1 MDFFFCD
8 DASQLHPLR
17 AGMGDPLVAAGA
29 VCVPEEALKPL
40 TTIIATLRQDA
51 GFPEGQPFKWSRGR
65 ELWMHSGLV
74 EDERLA
80 FFRRVLSEAARHAV
94 QAIVVVEDTGC
105 SKAMNDSS
113 TVEDDVTSLLLER
126 VQWCLK
132 GRGNGCVI
140 ADRPGGQRVSEHEQF
155 LANRLEMLA
164 TGTRFVTYNRIL
176 LFMNMPS
183 RLNLMLQLADL
194 VTGCTLAFVGGE
206 TRYSPPVFD
215 FAKKLMRHNGDRI
228 GGISLKIHP
237 DFKYANLYHWLVGDT
252 HHYRGNT
259 GLPMPLKGYRYF
271 NNDHQE

>member
-1 MDFFFCD
+1 
-8 DASQLHPLR
+8 
-17 AGMGDPLVAAGA
+17 MGDPLVAAGA

-40 TTIIATLRQDA
+40 TTIIDSLRQAA
-51 GFPEGQPFKWSRGR
+51 GFPEGQPFKWSPGR

-74 EDERLA
+74 EDERLG
-80 FFRRVLSEAARHAV
+80 FFRAVLSEAACHAV
-94 QAIVVVEDTGC
+94 QVIVVIEDTGC
-105 SKAMNDSS
+105 SKAMNDSP

-126 VQWCLK
+126 VQWCLR
-132 GRGNGCVI
+132 GRANGCVI
-140 ADRPGGQRVSEHEQF
+140 ADRPGGQRISEHEQF

-164 TGTRFVTYNRIL
+164 TGTRFVTYDRIL

-215 FAKKLMRHNGDRI
+215 SAKKLMRRDGDRI
-228 GGISLKIHP
+228 GGIGLKIHP

-252 HHYRGNT
+252 HFYKGNT
-259 GLPMPLKGYRYF
+259 GFPMPLKGHRYF
-271 NNDHQE
+271 NNDNQE